1 MFMEKY
7 LQKTV
12 TTTPWV
18 RATWTWAAGCMIPEQ
33 PGTQLLTPSAGQDH
47 WSFKRAWWI
56 TACAECLFCLKTY
69 LKYPAEHAKCY
80 QAAPA
85 CKKFNAGR
93 PLLRFSLGS
102 TSSQKEKHQPLP
114 CQDHSLRFLSV
125 ASVSGILNCHC
136 SLSAR
141 TRTLRFGWS
150 KLKSITQLTQE
161 NNPLNSKMTFK
172 VLLLHRHAQNTHIA
186 PQLKTLSLLL
196 CNCLG
201 VLPYLKVNSDDN
213 RISHCRAP

>member
-33 PGTQLLTPSAGQDH
+33 PGTQLLIPSAGQDH

-69 LKYPAEHAKCY
+69 LKYPAEHAECY

-85 CKKFNAGR
+85 CKEFNAGR
-93 PLLRFSLGS
+93 PLSRFFLGS

-114 CQDHSLRFLSV
+114 CQDHSLRYLPV

-136 SLSAR
+136 SLSAHTHALSDLAGASWR
-141 TRTLRFGWS
+141 ASPSLPRKTILLTAKWHSRCYCYTGMHKIHTL
-150 KLKSITQLTQE
+150 
-161 NNPLNSKMTFK
+161 
-172 VLLLHRHAQNTHIA
+172 
-186 PQLKTLSLLL
+186 
-196 CNCLG
+196 
-201 VLPYLKVNSDDN
+201 LPS
-213 RISHCRAP
+213 SSP